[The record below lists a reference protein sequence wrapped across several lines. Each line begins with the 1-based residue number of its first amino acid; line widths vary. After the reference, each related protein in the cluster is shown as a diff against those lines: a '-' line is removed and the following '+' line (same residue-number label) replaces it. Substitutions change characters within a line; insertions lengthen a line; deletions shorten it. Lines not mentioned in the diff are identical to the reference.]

1 MSSSEPNKVSGRH
14 RDTLRQ
20 IFVHPMSHNV
30 EWRAVVAL
38 LNEVAP
44 VREHED
50 KVEVTAADRTVVLK
64 RPRTKDVAPD
74 ELVEVRHLLESLG
87 YGSTEV

>member
-1 MSSSEPNKVSGRH
+1 MSSSEPGKVSGRH

-20 IFVHPMSHNV
+20 IFAHPMSHNV
-30 EWRAVVAL
+30 DWRAVVAL

-50 KVEVTAADRTVVLK
+50 KVEVEVGDRRMVLK
-64 RPRTKDVAPD
+64 RPRTKDAAAD

-87 YGSTEV
+87 YGPAQG